1 MKGLIKLLL
10 LTLLTPLAALAQNGT
25 TTVQAIV
32 KDPTGALYVSSQVG
46 ASFFDP
52 GTSGKL
58 PLLNGSTFQKSFTG
72 YGTDSFG
79 FFTLTLPDN
88 GIIDSS
94 SGTINTQWNFT
105 ICYKDRQTCFTYKT
119 AINCA
124 ANIPTTC
131 TNSLID
137 ISALLQAVAA
147 LIPST
152 GPGGGSPA
160 QGPLYTLQASNGAG
174 QFQVTT
180 ITDNVSLGLVTIGD
194 NVSLSGNLTGLGTLA
209 ITGASTLNGV
219 LTVNNTALIT
229 GKATIG
235 GDLQVA
241 GPGPVGAD
249 VRGYGKFATGSSATA
264 TTTSGSAVIPISSS
278 SNFKNGEYATI
289 FNAGTACAL
298 ATPGIPTV
306 TPSVSASGINTVPAG
321 AGGSSFA
328 YKVIAAD
335 KFGCYTPAS
344 VSGSTATGNT
354 LGLQIATITTIT
366 RANNVTTVNTSAAHG
381 YVPGEKIHIRYFTTS
396 DPSFEGFWIV
406 ATVPTSTSF
415 TYVSNF
421 DTRTGA
427 VTSGTGGTI
436 YGFNVNT
443 VTWTAVPNAW
453 KYYIYGR
460 TGGAFTLI
468 AKTMLNFWADYGSAM
483 NDPGQVYPPFIPTT
497 APVTGANDHLT
508 AKINSGGG
516 TTSLTLASPAGASVS
531 ATIQSDDGPALIA
544 AANSGTLNVYI
555 PLQGITV
562 NSYTLLPAG
571 ARDIKLGGSITA
583 NDTIEFATGTY
594 VEGQAVTSASSFTW
608 GSYPYISTNGAA
620 YPLLYLNNGF
630 SANRVAIRCVALN
643 GCLSIYS
650 GLNANNMT
658 FSFVDHLIGNG
669 GSANALGLHA
679 MFATGGFGY
688 HFSHNLFSGDPYGPN
703 DNTNIGNTPVP
714 TMLFIPNS
722 STGTPQN
729 TSDILVENS
738 DFLGRASFDEDTNT
752 SGSVLVRFQ
761 AKNILMQSMQM
772 PPFEFSGV
780 GGGLISA
787 NTTFDSTL
795 SADFATANLFLS
807 APNITFSGF
816 RFSNLGVGVGGRSL
830 VTGQP
835 ILAATQTGSGG
846 GVSSN
851 YLNLGSQPNAPA
863 IATDGVIQA
872 TSMGFPMTAPN
883 VAPGAVVSAG
893 GSSIIGN
900 FPYTVQFLDANG
912 FFSAVSPSTNAN
924 TTLGNQTV
932 TITRPT
938 PPSGAVS
945 WHPSVNGAR
954 IFCSPIPVA
963 TTTAVYNSSACGGV
977 NAPALANS
985 ISLGAAGVVTPI
997 LNLTN
1002 NGFFTTFDFPTPL
1015 TLNRLIHVPN
1025 SSGTLAFTD
1034 LTQTYT
1040 AKQTFANIS
1049 LTFEDFPLQATPGN
1063 PPAGNIRVYGDNGS
1077 GNLTCLTSAGANCL
1091 PTGGGGG
1098 TPGGSTTQV
1107 QINITG
1113 AFAGS
1118 PCMTF
1123 VSPALSLGVAGTCT
1137 GILNLA
1143 GTTSGVVSI
1152 QSQAVAGTY
1161 NFNLPTSA
1169 GSSGQPLQS
1178 GGGAGAPMTFGTLTV
1193 PGGGS
1198 GAVTFT
1204 ANSLLAGNGASPFQV
1219 AVGSIIAA
1227 SPILTLKSPTASG
1240 VALTLDTAATPSGD
1254 ILRIQVN
1261 TVKTSWFDFNGF
1273 LNTPQTTY
1281 TGPGAL
1287 TLSGTLAS
1295 CPGTLAGTAILCL
1308 GDVATSMALL
1318 SNNGNSFKPVAQL
1331 VNATPIAH
1339 SVAMS
1344 STTTPQLESS
1354 ASAGIVGQAFLSGG
1368 PAAAGNYGV
1377 FNLAGGVNILS
1388 GVLPVINGGTGATS
1402 LSGANIITV
1411 TGAVVVGHCPQFQ
1424 AATVIQD
1431 SGGVCVG
1438 AGGAPSLNS
1447 ITAMTSS
1454 NTPINNAS
1462 FAESMNWTLTGST
1475 IGFKIGEAGAATGA
1489 GNTSFQVST
1498 LNTSTA
1504 TVVQFDNNGN
1514 GVKMSSTGAFAPFG
1528 TGTNSANVLNSLL
1541 SVNGITTAGV
1551 GIPFI
1556 LGTVSNITN
1565 QSTSQGSVT
1574 IATAPAAA
1582 PYAIVYYASQNG
1594 VCTTGANSVAFTFN
1608 WTDAGNARTLN
1619 TGNLVLGTAQAVS
1632 GYLSGLIPIFNNSGN
1647 VTYTSTVSGA
1657 CASGTSSYDIHASIM
1672 RVQ

>member
-1 MKGLIKLLL
+1 MKTLLKLLL

-79 FFTLTLPDN
+79 FFTLNLPDN

-94 SGTINTQWNFT
+94 SGTIGTQWNFT
-105 ICYKDRQTCFTYKT
+105 ICYKDRATCFTYKT

-124 ANIPTTC
+124 ANIPAAC
-131 TNSLID
+131 TNNLID

-152 GPGGGSPA
+152 GGGGGSPA

-194 NVSLSGNLTGLGTLA
+194 NVSLSGNLTGLGTLS
-209 ITGASTLNGV
+209 ITGASTLNGA

-249 VRGYGKFATGSSATA
+249 VRGYGKFATASSATA
-264 TTTSGSAVIPISSS
+264 TTTSGSAVIPVSAA
-278 SNFKNGEYATI
+278 SNFKNGEYVTV
-289 FNAGTACAL
+289 FNAGSACGL

-328 YKVIAAD
+328 YKIIVAD
-335 KFGCYTPAS
+335 KFGCYTSAS

-366 RANNVTTVNTSAAHG
+366 RAGKVTTVNTSAAHG
-381 YVPGEKIHIRYFTTS
+381 YVSGEKIHIRYFTSS

-406 ATVPTSTSF
+406 ASVPTSTSF
-415 TYVSNF
+415 TYTSNF
-421 DTRTGA
+421 DTNTGA
-427 VTSGTGGTI
+427 ATSGTGGTI

-443 VTWTAVPNAW
+443 VTWTAVPGAW

-460 TGGAFTLI
+460 TSGAFTLI
-468 AKTMLNFWADYGSAM
+468 AKTMLNFWSDYGSAM
-483 NDPGQVYPPFIPTT
+483 NDPGQVYPSFIPTT
-497 APVTGANDHLT
+497 APITGANDHLT

-531 ATIQSDDGPALIA
+531 ATAISDDGPALIA

-555 PLQGITV
+555 PQVGITV

-571 ARDIKLGGSITA
+571 TRDIKLGGSITA
-583 NDTIEFATGTY
+583 NDTIEFASGTY
-594 VEGQAVTSASSFTW
+594 VEGQTTTSGSSFTW
-608 GSYPYISTNGAA
+608 GSYPFISTNGAA
-620 YPLLYLNNGF
+620 YPLVYLNNGF
-630 SANRVAIRCVALN
+630 STNRIAFRCAALN
-643 GCLSIYS
+643 GCLN
-650 GLNANNMT
+650 LFALTNANNMT
-658 FSFVDHLIGNG
+658 FNFVDNLIGNG
-669 GSANALGLHA
+669 GALNALGLHGL
-679 MFATGGFGY
+679 FPTGGFGY
-688 HFSHNLFSGDPYGPN
+688 HFSSNLFSGDPYGPN

-714 TMLFIPNS
+714 TFLFIPS
-722 STGTPQN
+722 PGGLTN
-729 TSDILVENS
+729 TSDIFVENS
-738 DFLGRASFDEDTNT
+738 DFLGRASFDQDTNT
-752 SGSVLVRFQ
+752 GASVFVRFQ

-780 GGGLISA
+780 GGGIINA
-787 NTTFDSTL
+787 NASFDSTL
-795 SADFATANLFLS
+795 NADFATATVLMS
-807 APNITFSGF
+807 APITLGGF
-816 RFSNLGVGVGGRSL
+816 RFHDLIGGVGGHSL
-830 VTGQP
+830 VTGQV
-835 ILAATQTGSGG
+835 LFSAVQTMGG

-851 YLNLGSQPNAPA
+851 YLNLGGQPNAPA
-863 IATDGVIQA
+863 ISTDGVIQA
-872 TSMGFPMTAPN
+872 TSIGFPMTIPS

-893 GSSIIGN
+893 GASIIGN

-912 FFSAVSPSTNAN
+912 FFSAVSPSTNAI

-938 PPSGAVS
+938 PPSGAVF

-963 TTTAVYNSSACGGV
+963 TTTAIYNSAACGGV

-985 ISLGAAGVVTPI
+985 ISLGAAGVVTPV

-1002 NGFFTTFDFPTPL
+1002 NGFFTTFDFPIPL
-1015 TLNRLIHVPN
+1015 TVNRLIHVPN
-1025 SSGTLAFTD
+1025 ASGTLAFID
-1034 LTQTYT
+1034 LAQTYT
-1040 AKQTFANIS
+1040 GKQTFANIS
-1049 LTFEDFPLQATPGN
+1049 ATFEDFPVQATPGN
-1063 PPAGNIRVYGDNGS
+1063 PSAGNIRVYGDNGS
-1077 GNLTCLTSAGANCL
+1077 GNLTCLTSTGASCI
-1091 PTGGGGG
+1091 PSGGAG
-1098 TPGGSTTQV
+1098 TPGGSSTQV

-1118 PCMTF
+1118 PCMTW

-1169 GSSGQPLQS
+1169 GTVGQPLQS

-1204 ANSLLAGNGASPFQV
+1204 ANSLLAGNGTSPFQSV
-1219 AVGSIIAA
+1219 AGSTIAA

-1240 VALTLDTAATPSGD
+1240 VALTLDTAVAPSGD

-1287 TLSGTLAS
+1287 TLSGTLS
-1295 CPGTLAGTAILCL
+1295 TCPGTLAGTSILCV
-1308 GDVATSMALL
+1308 GDVATGMALL
-1318 SNNGNSFKPVAQL
+1318 SNNGNSFKPIAQL
-1331 VNATPIAH
+1331 VNATPVAH

-1344 STTTPQLESS
+1344 GSTTPQLESS
-1354 ASAGIVGQAFLSGG
+1354 ASAGIAGQAFLSGG

-1388 GVLPVINGGTGATS
+1388 GVLPVVNGGTGATS

-1411 TGAVVVGHCPQFQ
+1411 TGAIVVGHCSQFQ

-1431 SGGVCVG
+1431 SGGVCGG
-1438 AGGAPSLNS
+1438 AGGAPTLNS
-1447 ITAMTSS
+1447 ITAASAS
-1454 NTPINNAS
+1454 NTPINSAS
-1462 FAESMNWTLTGST
+1462 FSIGLNWTLTGST
-1475 IGFKIGEAGAATGA
+1475 VALKVGEAGAATGA
-1489 GNTSFQVST
+1489 GNTLFQVST

-1514 GVKMSSTGAFAPFG
+1514 GVKMSSTGALAPFG
-1528 TGTNSANVLNSLL
+1528 TGTNSANVINSLL

-1551 GIPFI
+1551 GVPFI
-1556 LGTVSNITN
+1556 LGTVSNVTN
-1565 QSTSQGSVT
+1565 QSTSQGAVT
-1574 IATAPAAA
+1574 LATAPASA

-1619 TGNLVLGTAQAVS
+1619 TGNLTLGTAQATS
-1632 GYLSGLIPIFNNSGN
+1632 GYLSGSIPIFNNSGN

-1657 CASGTSSYDIHASIM
+1657 CASGTSSYDIHASIV